1 MSPVLTVKEVLAR
14 STKYLA
20 ERGSPSPRL
29 DAEVLAAHALG
40 VRRLDLYL
48 APERPLDAAEVAT
61 LREHVRRRGTGE
73 PVAYITGRREFYGI
87 EFEVT
92 RDVLIP
98 RPETEVLVDAVL
110 DGLRGRDA
118 PIVVDV
124 GTGSGAIACSVAAH
138 YSTARVLATDLSERA
153 LSVARTNAAR
163 VVPDGRVRL
172 VRMDV
177 MAALAP
183 VPFADAIVSNPPYVS
198 EDEPLD
204 RGARDFEPAVALF
217 CGDRGREVSA
227 RLIAQAP
234 SRLKQ
239 GGLLAIEVGTLQHRD
254 WVRDRLVGSEAWH
267 EVRPLRDASGEVRG
281 FLAVRHGDVG
291 EAGG

>member
-1 MSPVLTVKEVLAR
+1 MSPVLTVRQVIALT
-14 STKYLA
+14 SKYLKD
-20 ERGSPSPRL
+20 RGSASPRL
-29 DAEVLAAHALG
+29 DAEVLTAHALG

-48 APERPLDAAEVAT
+48 APERPLDAAETAT

-110 DGLRGRDA
+110 DGLRGCHA

-124 GTGSGAIACSVAAH
+124 GTGSGAIACSVASRH
-138 YSTARVLATDLSERA
+138 PTACVLATDLSERA
-153 LSVARTNAAR
+153 LSVARSNIGR
-163 VVPDGRVRL
+163 LVPDGRVRL

-177 MAALAP
+177 MTALAP
-183 VPFADAIVSNPPYVS
+183 APLADAIVSNPPYVS
-198 EDEPLD
+198 ENEPLD
-204 RGARDFEPAVALF
+204 PGARDFEPAIALF
-217 CGDRGREVSA
+217 CADRGREVSA

-239 GGLLAIEVGTLQHRD
+239 GGFLAIEVGTVQHRD
-254 WVRDRLVGSEAWH
+254 WVRDHLAGSGAWRD
-267 EVRPLRDASGEVRG
+267 VRPLRDASGVVRG
-281 FLAVRHGDVG
+281 YLAVRGEG
-291 EAGG
+291 RREAGG